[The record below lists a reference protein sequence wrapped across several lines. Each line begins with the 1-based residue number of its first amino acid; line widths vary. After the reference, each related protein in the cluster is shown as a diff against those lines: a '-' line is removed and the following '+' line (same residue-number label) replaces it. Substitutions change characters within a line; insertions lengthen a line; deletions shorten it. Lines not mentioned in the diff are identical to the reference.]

1 MKGRQD
7 RLCEEVLRS
16 IGIKK
21 GLVVLDF
28 GCGSGNYTIP
38 AARIV
43 GEEGVVYALDKDEKA
58 LDELMRRA
66 ESEGLNNVRRIDT
79 KGEVNLKL
87 DDESVDVVLLYDI
100 FWYFPLSDPRLTSLL
115 KEAYR
120 VLRGSGLLSVL
131 PKHIDP
137 ERLREKIEGIG
148 FRLRSVY
155 SGAVLHDGVIEKGRI
170 LNFMKV

>member
-16 IGIKK
+16 IGIKR
-21 GLVVLDF
+21 GSVVLDF
-28 GCGSGNYTIP
+28 GCGSGAYTIP

-43 GEEGVVYALDKDEKA
+43 GEEGVVYALDKDEVA

-66 ESEGLNNVRRIDT
+66 GSEGLENVRRIDT

-87 DDESVDVVLLYDI
+87 DDESVVVVLLYDI

-170 LNFMKV
+170 LNFMKA

>member
-21 GLVVLDF
+21 GFVVLDF

-43 GEEGVVYALDKDEKA
+43 GEEGVVYALDKDEEA

-100 FWYFPLSDPRLTSLL
+100 FWYFPLSDPRLTRLL

-155 SGAVLHDGVIEKGRI
+155 SGAVLHDGVIEKGQI
-170 LNFMKV
+170 LNFMKA

>member
-21 GLVVLDF
+21 GFVVLDF
-28 GCGSGNYTIP
+28 GCGSGAYTIP
-38 AARIV
+38 AARMV

-66 ESEGLNNVRRIDT
+66 ESEGLNNVRRIGT

-148 FRLRSVY
+148 FR
-155 SGAVLHDGVIEKGRI
+155 
-170 LNFMKV
+170 

>member
-1 MKGRQD
+1 MKSRSD

-16 IGIKK
+16 IGIKR
-21 GLVVLDF
+21 GSVVLDF

-43 GEEGVVYALDKDEKA
+43 GEEGVVYALDKDEEA

-120 VLRGSGLLSVL
+120 VLRGSGLLSVI

-170 LNFMKV
+170 LNFMKA

>member
-1 MKGRQD
+1 MKSRQD

-16 IGIKK
+16 IGIKR
-21 GLVVLDF
+21 GSVVLDF
-28 GCGSGNYTIP
+28 GCGSGAYTIP

-43 GEEGVVYALDKDEKA
+43 GEEGVVYALDKDEVA

-66 ESEGLNNVRRIDT
+66 GSEGLENVRRIDT

-120 VLRGSGLLSVL
+120 VLRRKGTLSIL

-155 SGAVLHDGVIEKGRI
+155 SGAVLHDGMIEKGRI
-170 LNFMKV
+170 LNFMKA